1 MLWWL
6 PLTVGSAGLV
16 PHMGLKPPAPHG
28 PVSTRSGGGG
38 GGEGGDLC
46 GGGVTGVEAAR
57 FHVFP
62 MPPRDHST
70 ARHAPRSACAGG
82 GSGCPQPCASGDRAR
97 ECQWS
102 VGLTL
107 SSAGRTFVEVE

>member
-1 MLWWL
+1 M
-6 PLTVGSAGLV
+6 
-16 PHMGLKPPAPHG
+16 
-28 PVSTRSGGGG
+28 
-38 GGEGGDLC
+38 
-46 GGGVTGVEAAR
+46 TGVEAAR

-62 MPPRDHST
+62 MPQTDHST